1 MMIKI
6 QDKQPIHAH
15 NVQLFCFPLKKTQN
29 TDFLSCQAAATV
41 ACDGHQ
47 HGRPTVSLTCE
58 YDVGQSSAA
67 VGVQHVGP
75 HLVLQIA
82 MAATQACEGSL
93 GVVEQGGGGRGGGR
107 VEARTPRRGAHRV
120 FQQIKLVQL
129 AGRWRRENGKRQKKM
144 QRISERSCRR
154 VRPRQLDVFTCYL
167 ITSTVHR
174 KPY

>member
-1 MMIKI
+1 MHIMSNYSEIVFHWKN
-6 QDKQPIHAH
+6 P
-15 NVQLFCFPLKKTQN
+15 QN
-29 TDFLSCQAAATV
+29 TDFLSWQAAATV
-41 ACDGHQ
+41 ACDGQ
-47 HGRPTVSLTCE
+47 HSRPTVSLTCE

-75 HLVLQIA
+75 HLLLQIA

-129 AGRWRRENGKRQKKM
+129 AGRWRRENGKRQKKCKESVRGVVVAFDPGSSM
-144 QRISERSCRR
+144 SSHVIS
-154 VRPRQLDVFTCYL
+154 
-167 ITSTVHR
+167 
-174 KPY
+174 